1 MRRYAIFILFIIFTS
16 YLPFSHAEEAR
27 SLKYTF
33 IVGNYLTPTVIKAIK
48 NTWKEYP
55 SLKNCIDFELVSTTD
70 LDSGFNPHEIED
82 ADIVVIDIMGIRIST
97 ATQAGFDQ
105 EAIKKAISRGAHILP
120 INHSA
125 GLDKEYIELGLTYD
139 EEFRSYFDSGGIENF
154 QNMLLFSLK
163 KYAGVSG
170 IKTEPPEKL
179 LKNGYYHRHN
189 SQGMFFETFEEYESW
204 YKEKGYC
211 KKDAKW
217 VAVLTYSSFCEQGQ
231 NQVEDD
237 IIRTLEEKGLN
248 AFVAFGYPE
257 GAAVERLLVDSKGVP
272 RVSGILSFLFRF
284 SDFKAVNSLE
294 KCGVPIINLITVY
307 GKDGKTWE
315 NDPEGLQPTVVSYRI
330 REKDDET
337 GFFVEERKPIPERI
351 GRAVNRIRAWINLQE
366 KDNGDKKV
374 AIFYWNYPPGK
385 QHIGASYLNV
395 FASIDTVL
403 KRMKDDGYDIG
414 NEAIDEE
421 ILLENSLRYGRNI
434 GNWVPGELDEM
445 VKHGK
450 CVLLPLEDYEKWIRN
465 LPVNFIK
472 EVTADWGPVEESNV
486 MIWTDPKQK
495 KKYMVIPAVRQG
507 NVVIL
512 PQPVRGWMEDIEAM
526 FHSKDL
532 FPHHQY
538 VGVYAWLKYGFGAD
552 AVIHFGTHGTH
563 EWLPG
568 KSGGLSGDDAPEA
581 LIQDLPVIY
590 PYIVDDVGE
599 GLVAKRRG
607 SAVIVDHMI
616 PPLKKGGLYH
626 EYAGLEEMISSHDQA
641 LEQGAEHAG
650 QYQENIIKK
659 VKALGLDKDIN
670 ISEYLVQGDTKNPP
684 FPKGGLGGITHDET
698 RNNYEVERNS
708 HKLDHE
714 VIHEIE
720 EFLKEMKQLNMPYG
734 LHTFGNAPDESL
746 RSSTIQAIQE
756 VMKDISA
763 VELDKNIQE
772 GAKRELSSMMKS
784 MNGQFIT
791 TGTGNDPVRNP
802 SSLPTGKNFYAFNP
816 EKIPKKEA
824 WQVGMKL
831 ARELLD
837 TYQAK
842 HNGNYPEKLSFVI
855 WGTETIRHEGIL
867 ESQILYLLGVEPI
880 WNEWG
885 KVTGIKVIPKEEL
898 GRPRIDIVVSSAAEE
913 MFGQLTHY
921 IDQAVQMVKKLDEE
935 DNLVRQHIIE
945 LTGKLVQQGWPRK
958 KAEQYAAIRI
968 FDEAPGRY
976 DLNVSRIVSASGTW
990 EDDSVVAEE
999 YLKRMSHGYGNGLW
1013 GEPMEEV
1020 YKMVLSG
1027 TRMVVHSRSTNVYG
1041 TLDND
1046 DFYMYAGG
1054 LAAAIRELDGKSP
1067 GLVVT
1072 NIMNPA
1078 KPEMTPIDRM
1088 MGMELRSRYLNPE
1101 WIEGMKKEGFEGA
1114 NKMSEFVENMWGWQ
1128 VTVPETID
1136 DARWEQTFE
1145 VYVEDKYGMDLK
1157 EFFGKKNPYAY
1168 QALTARML
1176 EAVRKDYWHP
1186 TEKVKQTLATE
1197 YMETVLEHGVSCCE
1211 HTCNNPAFQ
1220 QYAMDVLST
1229 SGLVNP
1235 EILVQYAEILKTA
1248 TGKTLNERKTEMDKL
1263 VQSQVPQLSKA
1274 GRPVTSLSPPP
1285 SVNPPDPSSP
1295 NSPLLPFP
1303 NPPLPSFGNPPLP
1316 PFSKGGKGGLG
1327 ALGREDKRE
1336 LEDLGERKETEVSLD
1351 EKTEVVNGFEMEEI
1365 KANEDKGE
1373 ARRSISSSVDTSNR
1387 SWFAM
1392 IIVLGCI
1399 GFFFYGWVRKRF
1411 L

>member
-1 MRRYAIFILFIIFTS
+1 MKRYVIFILFIIVTS
-16 YLPFSHAEEAR
+16 YLPSSRAEETR

-55 SLKNCIDFELVSTTD
+55 LLKNRINFELVSNTD

-82 ADIVVIDIMGIRIST
+82 ADIVVVDIMGIRIST
-97 ATQAGFDQ
+97 STQAGFDQ
-105 EAIKKAISRGAHILP
+105 EAIKKAISHGAHILP

-139 EEFRSYFDSGGIENF
+139 EEFRSYFDYGGIENF
-154 QNMLLFSLK
+154 QNMLLFSLA

-170 IKTEPPEKL
+170 IKTEPPKKL

-189 SQGMFFETFEEYESW
+189 SQAMFFETFEEYESW
-204 YKEKGYC
+204 YKEKSYF

-237 IIRTLEEKGLN
+237 IIHTLEEKGLN

-257 GAAVERLLVDSKGVP
+257 GAAVERLLVDPKGVP

-284 SDFKAVNSLE
+284 SDFKAVDSLK

-315 NDPEGLQPTVVSYRI
+315 NDPEGLSSLEVSWQLAIPEIAGLIQPTVVSYRI

-337 GFFVEERKPIPERI
+337 GFFIEERKPIPERI
-351 GRAVNRIRAWINLQE
+351 NRAVNRIRAWINLQE
-366 KDNGDKKV
+366 KANGDKKV

-403 KRMKDDGYDIG
+403 KRMKDAGYTLG
-414 NEAIDEE
+414 NKAIDEE
-421 ILLENSLRYGRNI
+421 ILLENSLKYGRNV
-434 GNWVPGELDEM
+434 GNWAPGELDEM
-445 VKHGK
+445 VKQGK
-450 CVLLPLEDYEKWIRN
+450 CVLLPLEDYQKWIRN
-465 LPVNFIK
+465 LPADFIK

-486 MIWTDPKQK
+486 MTWTDLKQ
-495 KKYMVIPAVRQG
+495 KKYMVIPAVKQG

-512 PQPVRGWMEDIEAM
+512 PQPVRGWLQDMEAM

-538 VGVYAWLKYGFGAD
+538 VGVYVWLKYGFDAD
-552 AVIHFGTHGTH
+552 VVIHFGTHGTH

-568 KSGGLSGDDAPEA
+568 KSNGLSGEDAPEA
-581 LIQDLPVIY
+581 LIQDVPVIY

-626 EYAGLEEMISSHDQA
+626 EYAELEEMISSHDQA

-659 VKALGLDKDIN
+659 VKALGLEKDID
-670 ISEYLVQGDTKNPP
+670 ISGFLTVDAKEGD
-684 FPKGGLGGITHDET
+684 
-698 RNNYEVERNS
+698 S
-708 HKLDHE
+708 HKFDHE

-734 LHTFGNAPDESL
+734 LHTFGHAPDETL

-756 VMKDISA
+756 VVKDISA
-763 VELDKNIQE
+763 DELDKNIQE

-824 WQVGMKL
+824 WQVGVKL
-831 ARELLD
+831 AQELLVN
-837 TYQAK
+837 YQAK

-885 KVTGIKVIPKEEL
+885 KVTGIKIIPKEKL
-898 GRPRIDIVVSSAAEE
+898 SRPRIDIVVSSAAEE

-921 IDQAVQMVKKLDEE
+921 IDQAIQMVKKLDEE
-935 DNLVRQHIIE
+935 DNLVRQHIME
-945 LTGKLVQQGWPRK
+945 LTEKLVQQGWPRK

-1027 TRMVVHSRSTNVYG
+1027 TRMVIHSRSTNVYG

-1046 DFYMYAGG
+1046 DFFMYAGG

-1067 GLVVT
+1067 HLVVT
-1072 NIMNPA
+1072 NSMNPS

-1136 DARWEQTFE
+1136 DTRWEQIFE

-1176 EAVRKDYWHP
+1176 ETVRKDYWHP
-1186 TEKVKQTLATE
+1186 TEEVKQTLAKE
-1197 YMETVLEHGVSCCE
+1197 YMETVVEYGVSCCE

-1235 EILVQYAEILKTA
+1235 EILIQYAKVLKTA
-1248 TGKTLNERKTEMDKL
+1248 TGKTLNERKAEMDKL

-1274 GRPVTSLSPPP
+1274 EQSVTSLQVAERKPEGKDNEISTNPLPASKNEDLPQFSQP
-1285 SVNPPDPSSP
+1285 SVNPPDPS
-1295 NSPLLPFP
+1295 FP
-1303 NPPLPSFGNPPLP
+1303 NPPIPPLL
-1316 PFSKGGKGGLG
+1316 KGGKGGL
-1327 ALGREDKRE
+1327 
-1336 LEDLGERKETEVSLD
+1336 EDLGERRKTEVPFG
-1351 EKTEVVNGFEMEEI
+1351 EKTEVVNGFEMEEV
-1365 KANEDKGE
+1365 KADENKLGE
-1373 ARRSISSSVDTSNR
+1373 VCRSTSSSVDTSNKP
-1387 SWFAM
+1387 WFAM
-1392 IIVLGCI
+1392 VVVLGCI

-1411 L
+1411 